1 MELPAFLTIDDL
13 ATLLRVSPETIRRL
27 ARRGELP
34 SVPGLRVRRFP
45 REEILKLLN
54 AATPVARPR

>member
-13 ATLLRVSPETIRRL
+13 ATLLRVSPETIRRR

-45 REEILKLLN
+45 REEVIKLLY
-54 AATPVARPR
+54 ATAPVARPR

>member
-1 MELPAFLTIDDL
+1 MDLPDFLTIDDL
-13 ATLLRVSPETIRRL
+13 ASLLRVSPETIRRL